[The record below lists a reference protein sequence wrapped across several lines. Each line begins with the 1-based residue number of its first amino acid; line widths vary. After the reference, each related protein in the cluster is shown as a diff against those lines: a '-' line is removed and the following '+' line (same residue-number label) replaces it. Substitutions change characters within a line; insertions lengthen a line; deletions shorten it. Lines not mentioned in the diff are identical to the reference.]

1 MSKTRRR
8 TFFRHTPTCKAAEAA
23 ELDAAVA
30 AWQAAGGEIRRVP
43 PLVGEDLRDHWK
55 ALPEPIQFVTAL
67 QAQAA
72 LEDDL
77 AVSTLDQ
84 WKRKLPW

>member
-30 AWQAAGGEIRRVP
+30 AWTSKGGQVVTCP
-43 PLVGEDLRDHWK
+43 PLEGPDLQEWWEGLRAPTSSPEDVVLDSTYVGED
-55 ALPEPIQFVTAL
+55 PEEGPA
-67 QAQAA
+67 
-72 LEDDL
+72 
-77 AVSTLDQ
+77 
-84 WKRKLPW
+84 PWGEIPW

>member
-1 MSKTRRR
+1 MTKIRRR
-8 TFFRHTPTCKAAEAA
+8 TFFRHDSAKAAE
-23 ELDAAVA
+23 DAAIHAATA